1 MATGENQQTLSPL
14 WQSPLRSRTPSGLRY
29 VCLGHTLTLVSME
42 RFSVVRQSAGKPTR
56 PFLCGGRDLL
66 GQCRGLEGDV
76 LPCAS
81 HGAWCNLR
89 AHSKAKWTL
98 SAHAHGFRHTP
109 IYCLTHRHFWTAP
122 ASQTPNARGV
132 PDQVRTI

>member
-42 RFSVVRQSAGKPTR
+42 CFSVVRQSAGKPTR

-81 HGAWCNLR
+81 HGAWCNLLLR
-89 AHSKAKWTL
+89 SFVSHIAIF
-98 SAHAHGFRHTP
+98 G
-109 IYCLTHRHFWTAP
+109 TAP
-122 ASQTPNARGV
+122 VNEPGAERESGAR
-132 PDQVRTI
+132 PSPYHLI